1 MGIIDFI
8 KSLFSN
14 EKKMKQRQVQ
24 TAMDAV
30 KQAAQSGNYN
40 EASIKAFYA
49 FQTIGEVYLEKPREN
64 AQTVREYISLV
75 LEEVKVPREEVMP
88 LAYAFEI
95 AKYSPN
101 DVTADQFMKADEA
114 LKLFE
119 SRAMGHADGKG
130 KKGGGAKKQR
140 ARKRAAPRK
149 RTRRTGRRQQRG
161 N

>member
-1 MGIIDFI
+1 MGIVDFI

-14 EKKMKQRQVQ
+14 EKKLKQRQVQ

-75 LEEVKVPREEVMP
+75 LEDVKVPRDEIMP

-95 AKYSPN
+95 AKYSPD

-119 SRAMGHADGKG
+119 SRAMGQADGKG
-130 KKGGGAKKQR
+130 KKGGARKQG

-149 RTRRTGRRQQRG
+149 RTRRTGRRKQRG